1 MSEFKFEAWPTEFMS
16 INQHFGANPQNYAQF
31 GLPGHDG
38 VDIMA
43 PEGTKVFAVADGLVS
58 SVQNDPNKHNYGIH
72 IRIDHQDDYQTA
84 YAHLQKTLVRAG
96 QQVKAGQLIGLA
108 DDTGNSFGS
117 HLHLALKRKNRKYKN
132 WPFNFFDPTPFLLPL
147 MGWQRPSGP
156 YVDGWAYTAGITVV
170 NDLAQANAGGINLR
184 QTPSIAGQLIDLAPG
199 GSIMIVMGQA
209 QNGYTPVQVPIASL
223 SNVPDPEP
231 PPPPPPTELEDTVT
245 GWAWTKYLTAIG
257 NNQAVVGRYG
267 INLRAA
273 ARRNADNIGLVK
285 GGSTVIITGSPK
297 GSYTP
302 IQVRRRDFSGPV
314 NLPDEGVEQPPAPP
328 PVSTRNTVL
337 GWGFT
342 QNLTINGRQAISG
355 RYGTNLRSKPSRSG
369 AQVALF
375 AEGGV
380 AEVVGLA
387 EGEYTPLRVPRQY
400 LQNTV
405 SPLPRVQ
412 KPQPFPDDKPPAPP
426 APTPDT
432 TPGWAFTAALDIDG
446 GTAVAGPYGI
456 NLRNAPRRDA
466 DNKGFVP
473 AGAAMTITGQQMGE
487 YTPVRVDDAI
497 IQPPYDP
504 TKPPQ
509 PGDQPPPPGEP
520 ILGSA
525 RIGLHASAD
534 PGITQAEIEEFKA
547 MRPGMIKVLSLHDPN
562 VIKTLAQN
570 HPDAKWIVRAFLSFE
585 AGGRVRSLS
594 PARFVKDTL
603 SDVKRTLKAIG
614 KNHDVV
620 VELHNEPNLVPEGL
634 TGAWR
639 DGATFAD
646 WWLDVLERY
655 RKAIPGMRFIYP
667 GLSPGTAVTNLK
679 QDHVQ
684 FAEAS
689 RAAIEAADGLGVHL
703 YWSNVY
709 PMQWSL
715 NVLDDYISRFRY
727 KPIWVTEASNN
738 KGGTPIHKKA
748 QEYLKFWQE
757 LQKRPTVEGVTYF
770 VASASNPAFKEEVW
784 VGRGIGRLVGRR

>member
-1 MSEFKFEAWPTEFMS
+1 
-16 INQHFGANPQNYAQF
+16 
-31 GLPGHDG
+31 
-38 VDIMA
+38 
-43 PEGTKVFAVADGLVS
+43 
-58 SVQNDPNKHNYGIH
+58 
-72 IRIDHQDDYQTA
+72 
-84 YAHLQKTLVRAG
+84 
-96 QQVKAGQLIGLA
+96 
-108 DDTGNSFGS
+108 
-117 HLHLALKRKNRKYKN
+117 
-132 WPFNFFDPTPFLLPL
+132 
-147 MGWQRPSGP
+147 
-156 YVDGWAYTAGITVV
+156 
-170 NDLAQANAGGINLR
+170 
-184 QTPSIAGQLIDLAPG
+184 
-199 GSIMIVMGQA
+199 
-209 QNGYTPVQVPIASL
+209 
-223 SNVPDPEP
+223 NVPDPEP
-231 PPPPPPTELEDTVT
+231 PPSPPPTELEDTVT
-245 GWAWTKYLTAIG
+245 GWAWTKYLTVIG
-257 NNQAVVGRYG
+257 NNQAVVGQYG

-273 ARRNADNIGLVK
+273 AKRKGDNIGLVK
-285 GGSTVIITGSPK
+285 GGVTVIITGSPR
-297 GSYTP
+297 GEYTP
-302 IQVRRRDFSGPV
+302 VQVRRLDFSGPV
-314 NLPDEGVEQPPAPP
+314 NLPEGGTEPPSVPP
-328 PVSTRNTVL
+328 PVSPKNTVL

-355 RYGTNLRSKPSRSG
+355 RYGTNLRSKPQRNG
-369 AQVALF
+369 AYMALF

-380 AEVVGLA
+380 AEVAGLA
-387 EGEYTPLRVPRQY
+387 EGTYTPLRVPRQY
-400 LQNTV
+400 LQKMT
-405 SPLPRVQ
+405 SPLPRAK
-412 KPQPFPDDKPPAPP
+412 KPQPFPDDKPPTPP

-432 TPGWAFTAALDIDG
+432 TPGWAFTAAIDADG

-456 NLRNAPRRDA
+456 NLRSAPRRDA
-466 DNKGFVP
+466 ENKGFVP
-473 AGAAMTITGQQMGE
+473 AGVPMTITGGQMGE

-504 TKPPQ
+504 NKPPK
-509 PGDQPPPPGEP
+509 PGDQSPPPGEP

-534 PGITQAEIEEFKA
+534 PGISQAEIEEFKA

-562 VIKTLAQN
+562 AVKTLSQN

-646 WWLDVLERY
+646 WWLDVLARY

-667 GLSPGTAVTNLK
+667 GLSPGTAVTGLK

-703 YWSNVY
+703 YWSHVY

-715 NVLDDYISRFRY
+715 DVLDDYISRFRF

-738 KGGTPIHKKA
+738 KGGTPVHKKA
-748 QEYLKFWQE
+748 QQYLKFWQE

-770 VASASNPAFKEEVW
+770 VASASNPAFREEVW